1 MTIAKCEKCGKEY
14 QLKSDEK
21 PSDFKCECGG
31 ELSANESFETLEEIK
46 PEKTRRTWNER
57 TKRNKAMGIIGLLS
71 LGVIIILV
79 ISGISGMFY
88 NNPKS
93 ADGNPIFQNQYVSFE
108 YPTGYYEQAI
118 TNSDASNS
126 IMDIGI
132 YKSGNLV
139 GEIDTEIKSI
149 KSIKNVF
156 KKGDVLYGK
165 LRPNLN
171 KVWLANI
178 DGICSTDI
186 LVLTSKSEYSSELYE
201 LILRSDDFN
210 REVLNGLKGAQL
222 PRVSFDYMSKIQ
234 IPTVSEEIQKSF
246 IDQIKIENE
255 VISSNFL

>member
-108 YPTGYYEQAI
+108 YSTGYYEQAI

-139 GEIDTEIKSI
+139 GEISYFENQPYDLTNMEKTATKTTIAG
-149 KSIKNVF
+149 KN
-156 KKGDVLYGK
+156 
-165 LRPNLN
+165 
-171 KVWLANI
+171 AI
-178 DGICSTDI
+178 
-186 LVLTSKSEYSSELYE
+186 
-201 LILRSDDFN
+201 
-210 REVLNGLKGAQL
+210 
-222 PRVSFDYMSKIQ
+222 
-234 IPTVSEEIQKSF
+234 
-246 IDQIKIENE
+246 
-255 VISSNFL
+255 ISSNSNNLYADVILGTTSSGFNKFIEIAVDPSSPDLYNEITKTLVIKQTLPDESS